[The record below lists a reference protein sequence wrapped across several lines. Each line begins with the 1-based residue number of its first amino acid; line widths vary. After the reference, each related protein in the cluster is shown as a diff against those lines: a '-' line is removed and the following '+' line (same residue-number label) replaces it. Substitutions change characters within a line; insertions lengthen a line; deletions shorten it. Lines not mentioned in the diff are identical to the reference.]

1 MANFVQVQPSECI
14 ENGRPNLREALLLAK
29 GLFVLMSM
37 KQGTA
42 ICNLLKC
49 LLTSAYFTTI
59 YTITRSN
66 EKCLC
71 AD

>member
-49 LLTSAYFTTI
+49 L
-59 YTITRSN
+59 
-66 EKCLC
+66 
-71 AD
+71 